1 MPLGIHHKGPGCVSE
16 VTFGRPDEVC
26 GEVCL
31 PGAATLALTSQE
43 WLVQKTFLI
52 WMVHSLHSTLPS
64 SFLDLQPG
72 RQRSCVHLEQ
82 GFPNLGGQDPFLFQ
96 IE

>member
-1 MPLGIHHKGPGCVSE
+1 MSLGIHHKGPGCVSE

-52 WMVHSLHSTLPS
+52 RMVHSLRSTLPS
-64 SFLDLQPG
+64 SCLDLQPG
-72 RQRSCVHLEQ
+72 RQRSFVRLEQ